1 MIEKMKKVSVL
12 ALDSKRQQVVSQ
24 MQDAGV
30 FHLEVEQ
37 KESDDLSELR
47 EQRAYVE
54 RATMVLP
61 RQRPEGVEA
70 EAAEYSFEGALSTA
84 KYLNEIAER
93 RRELEDR
100 LDQLLREELRLR
112 PWGDFAPEDL
122 DELRRW
128 DVDIQLYTVTQKQF
142 KNVTAPR
149 LFVISRS
156 NGQVYFAVAYREGE
170 ERLELTPV
178 SLPERRLAEIRSDI
192 EEKRG
197 ALEEIRDRIAERFPE
212 GENLQRA
219 LTAIDDRIRFE
230 EVKVGMDTDEAVAY
244 ITGFVP
250 QEFEQLVRDAA
261 RSGGWGLLIRD
272 PEPDEQVPT
281 RVKNRKAVSIIEP
294 VFDLMDTIPGYRE
307 VDISFWFLIF
317 FTVFFAMIIGDG
329 GYGVLITV
337 ASIFAVMRGK
347 RREGSPSKGAV
358 LLTVMGI
365 ATIGWGAVTGT
376 WFGYEP
382 FAQIPLLASLKI
394 EAISSF
400 NPQSPETIQWVCFVL
415 ATTHLSI
422 AHLWKFIVGLRRGR
436 PKIKAV
442 ADLGWLLMMPGLYY
456 LVLTVVLGQ
465 PLQDFS
471 VYVILAGIA
480 IVLMFSEQREG
491 AGFFKGVGYGLANI
505 FPTAL
510 DGISAFSDLI
520 SYIRLFAVG
529 LATVEIAKSFNG
541 MAAGMASDGAVGIVA
556 AVLILFLGHTLNLIM
571 GALSVVV
578 HGVRLNMLEFSRHL
592 GMEWSGVPYRPF
604 RKQEQ
609 TT

>member
-1 MIEKMKKVSVL
+1 MIEQMKKVSVL

-30 FHLEVEQ
+30 IHLEVEPR
-37 KESDDLSELR
+37 ESEDLAQLR
-47 EQRAYVE
+47 ETRAYVE

-70 EAAEYSFEGALSTA
+70 EPEEFSYDGALSTA
-84 KYLNEIAER
+84 KYLNEVAER

-100 LDQLLREELRLR
+100 LDQLLREELRLE
-112 PWGDFAPEDL
+112 PWGDFDPADL
-122 DELRRW
+122 EELRRW

-142 KNVTAPR
+142 KSVSAPR
-149 LFVISRS
+149 LFEVNRS
-156 NGQVYFAVAYREGE
+156 NGQVYFAVAYLEGE

-178 SLPERRLAEIRSDI
+178 SLPDRRLAEIRSDI
-192 EEKRG
+192 EEKR
-197 ALEEIRDRIAERFPE
+197 ATLEELGQRIADRFPE
-212 GENLQRA
+212 RENLQRA
-219 LTAIDDRIRFE
+219 IRAIDDQIRFE
-230 EVKVGMDTDEAVAY
+230 EVKVGMDTDESLAY

-250 QEFEQLVRDAA
+250 QEFEQLVRDTAS
-261 RSGGWGLLIRD
+261 SGGWGLLIRE

-329 GYGVLITV
+329 GYGLLITG
-337 ASIFAVMRGK
+337 ASIFAVVRGM

-365 ATIGWGAVTGT
+365 ATVGWGAITGT

-382 FAQIPLLASLKI
+382 FAQTPFLASLKI

-422 AHLWKFIVGLRRGR
+422 AHLWKFVVGLRRGR
-436 PKIKAV
+436 PKIKAI

-456 LVLTVVLGQ
+456 LVLTVVLGRQ
-465 PLQDFS
+465 LQDWS
-471 VYVILAGIA
+471 VYVILAGIVV
-480 IVLMFSEQREG
+480 VLMFSEQREG
-491 AGFFKGVGYGLANI
+491 AGFLKGVGYGLANI

-510 DGISAFSDLI
+510 DSISAFSDLI

-541 MAAGMASDGAVGIVA
+541 MAAGMAADGALGIVA

-592 GMEWSGVPYRPF
+592 GMEWSGIPYRPF

>member
-12 ALDSKRQQVVSQ
+12 ALDSKRQQVVSE

-37 KESDDLSELR
+37 KESDDLTELR

-70 EAAEYSFEGALSTA
+70 EAEEYSFDGALSTA

-100 LDQLLREELRLR
+100 LDQLLREELRLE

-128 DVDIQLYTVTQKQF
+128 DVDIRLYTVTQKQF
-142 KNVTAPR
+142 KNVSAPR
-149 LFVISRS
+149 LFVVNRS

-178 SLPERRLAEIRSDI
+178 SLPERRLAEIRSEI

-197 ALEEIRDRIAERFPE
+197 AVEETRDRIAERFPE
-212 GENLQRA
+212 RENLQRA

-230 EVKVGMDTDEAVAY
+230 EVKVGMDTDESLAY

-250 QEFEQLVRDAA
+250 QEFEELVRDAA

-281 RVKNRKAVSIIEP
+281 RVKNRKSVSIIEP

-329 GYGVLITV
+329 GYGLLITA
-337 ASIFAVMRGK
+337 ASIFAVIRGK

-400 NPQSPETIQWVCFVL
+400 NPQSPETIQWVCFIL

-436 PKIKAV
+436 PKIKAI
-442 ADLGWLLMMPGLYY
+442 AFLGWLLMMPGLDYR
-456 LVLTVVLGQ
+456 VLTVVLGQ

-480 IVLMFSEQREG
+480 IVLVFSEQREG

-510 DGISAFSDLI
+510 DSISAFSDLI

-541 MAAGMASDGAVGIVA
+541 MAAGMAADGAVGIVA

>member
-1 MIEKMKKVSVL
+1 SVL
-12 ALDSKRQQVVSQ
+12 ALDSRRQQVVSQ

-61 RQRPEGVEA
+61 RQRPEGVDAEA
-70 EAAEYSFEGALSTA
+70 EAEQYGFEGALSTA

-100 LDQLLREELRLR
+100 LDQLLREELRLL

-122 DELRRW
+122 EELRRW
-128 DVDIQLYTVTQKQF
+128 DVDIRLYTVTQKQF
-142 KNVTAPR
+142 KNVSAPR
-149 LFVISRS
+149 LFVVNRS

-178 SLPERRLAEIRSDI
+178 SLPERRLADIRSDI

-212 GENLQRA
+212 RENLQRA

-230 EVKVGMDTDEAVAY
+230 EVKVGMNTDESLAY

-250 QEFEQLVRDAA
+250 QEFEELVRDSA

-281 RVKNRKAVSIIEP
+281 RVKNRKSVGIIEP

-329 GYGVLITV
+329 GYGLLITA
-337 ASIFAVMRGK
+337 ASIFAVIRGK

-400 NPQSPETIQWVCFVL
+400 NPQSPETIQWVCFIL

-436 PKIKAV
+436 PKIKAL

-510 DGISAFSDLI
+510 DSISAFSDLI

-541 MAAGMASDGAVGIVA
+541 MAAGMAADGAVGIVA

>member
-1 MIEKMKKVSVL
+1 MIEQMKKVSVL

-30 FHLEVEQ
+30 IHLEVEPR
-37 KESDDLSELR
+37 ESEDLAQLR
-47 EQRAYVE
+47 ETRAYVE

-70 EAAEYSFEGALSTA
+70 EPEEFSYDGALSTA
-84 KYLNEIAER
+84 KYLNEVAER

-100 LDQLLREELRLR
+100 LDQLLREELRLE
-112 PWGDFAPEDL
+112 PWGDFDPADL
-122 DELRRW
+122 EELRRW

-142 KNVTAPR
+142 KSVSAPR
-149 LFVISRS
+149 LFEVNRS
-156 NGQVYFAVAYREGE
+156 NGQVYFAVAYLEGE
-170 ERLELTPV
+170 ERLELTPM
-178 SLPERRLAEIRSDI
+178 SLPDRRLAEIRSDI
-192 EEKRG
+192 EEKH
-197 ALEEIRDRIAERFPE
+197 ATLEELGQRIADRFPE
-212 GENLQRA
+212 RENLQRA
-219 LTAIDDRIRFE
+219 IRAIDDQIRFE
-230 EVKVGMDTDEAVAY
+230 EVKVGMDTDESLAY

-250 QEFEQLVRDAA
+250 QEFEQLVRDTAS
-261 RSGGWGLLIRD
+261 SGGWGLLIRE

-329 GYGVLITV
+329 GYGLLITG
-337 ASIFAVMRGK
+337 ASIFAVVRGM

-365 ATIGWGAVTGT
+365 ATVGWGAITGT

-382 FAQIPLLASLKI
+382 FAQTPFLASLKI

-422 AHLWKFIVGLRRGR
+422 AHLWKFVVGLRRGR
-436 PKIKAV
+436 PKIKAI

-456 LVLTVVLGQ
+456 LVLTVVLGRQ
-465 PLQDFS
+465 LQDWS
-471 VYVILAGIA
+471 VYVILAGIVV
-480 IVLMFSEQREG
+480 VLMFSEQREG
-491 AGFFKGVGYGLANI
+491 AGFLKGVGYGLANI

-510 DGISAFSDLI
+510 DSISAFSDLI

-541 MAAGMASDGAVGIVA
+541 MAAGMAADGALGIVA

-592 GMEWSGVPYRPF
+592 GMEWSGIPYRPF

>member
-12 ALDSKRQQVVSQ
+12 ALDSKRQQVVSE

-37 KESDDLSELR
+37 QESEDLSELR

-54 RATMVLP
+54 RAAMILP

-70 EAAEYSFEGALSTA
+70 EAEEFSFEGALSTA

-100 LDQLLREELRLR
+100 LDQLLREELRLE
-112 PWGDFAPEDL
+112 PWGDFAPGDL
-122 DELRRW
+122 EELRRW

-142 KNVTAPR
+142 KNVSTPR
-149 LFVISRS
+149 LFVVNRS

-192 EEKRG
+192 EEKRST
-197 ALEEIRDRIAERFPE
+197 LQEIRDRIAERFPE
-212 GENLQRA
+212 RENLQRA

-230 EVKVGMDTDEAVAY
+230 EVKVGMDTDESLAF

-250 QEFEQLVRDAA
+250 QEFEELVRDAA

-281 RVKNRKAVSIIEP
+281 RVKNRKSVSIIEP

-329 GYGVLITV
+329 GYGLLITG
-337 ASIFAVMRGK
+337 ASIFAVIRGK

-400 NPQSPETIQWVCFVL
+400 NPQSPQTIQWVCFIL

-436 PKIKAV
+436 PKIKAL

-465 PLQDFS
+465 PLQEFS

-510 DGISAFSDLI
+510 DSISAFSDLI

-541 MAAGMASDGAVGIVA
+541 MAAGMAADGAVGIVA

>member
-12 ALDSKRQQVVSQ
+12 ALDSKRQQVVSE

-37 KESDDLSELR
+37 QESDDLSELR

-70 EAAEYSFEGALSTA
+70 EAEEYSFEGALSTA

-100 LDQLLREELRLR
+100 LDQLLREELRLE
-112 PWGDFAPEDL
+112 PWGDFAPDDL

-128 DVDIQLYTVTQKQF
+128 DVDIRLYTVTQKQF
-142 KNVTAPR
+142 KNVSAPR
-149 LFVISRS
+149 LFVVNRS

-178 SLPERRLAEIRSDI
+178 SLPERRLAEIRSEI

-197 ALEEIRDRIAERFPE
+197 AVVEIRDRIAERFPE
-212 GENLQRA
+212 RENLQRA

-230 EVKVGMDTDEAVAY
+230 EVKVGMDTDESLAY

-250 QEFEQLVRDAA
+250 QEFEELVRDAA

-281 RVKNRKAVSIIEP
+281 RVKNRKSVSIIEP

-329 GYGVLITV
+329 GYGLLITA
-337 ASIFAVMRGK
+337 ASIFAVIRGK
-347 RREGSPSKGAV
+347 RRGGSPSKGAV

-382 FAQIPLLASLKI
+382 FAQIPILASLKI

-400 NPQSPETIQWVCFVL
+400 NPQSPETIQWVCFIL

-436 PKIKAV
+436 PRIKAL

-510 DGISAFSDLI
+510 DSISAFSDLI

-541 MAAGMASDGAVGIVA
+541 MAAGMAADGAVGIVA

>member
-1 MIEKMKKVSVL
+1 
-12 ALDSKRQQVVSQ
+12 

-61 RQRPEGVEA
+61 RQRPEGVDAEA
-70 EAAEYSFEGALSTA
+70 EAEQYGFEGALSTA

-100 LDQLLREELRLR
+100 LDQLLREELRLL

-122 DELRRW
+122 EELRRW
-128 DVDIQLYTVTQKQF
+128 DVDIRLYTVTQKQF
-142 KNVTAPR
+142 KNVSAPR
-149 LFVISRS
+149 LFVVNRS

-178 SLPERRLAEIRSDI
+178 SLPERRLADIRSDI

-212 GENLQRA
+212 RENLQRA

-230 EVKVGMDTDEAVAY
+230 EVKVGMNTDESLAY

-250 QEFEQLVRDAA
+250 QEFEELVRDSA

-281 RVKNRKAVSIIEP
+281 RVKNRKSVGIIEP

-329 GYGVLITV
+329 GYGLLITA
-337 ASIFAVMRGK
+337 ASIFAVIRGK

-400 NPQSPETIQWVCFVL
+400 NPQSPETIQWVCFIL

-436 PKIKAV
+436 PKIKAL

-510 DGISAFSDLI
+510 DSISAFSDLI

-541 MAAGMASDGAVGIVA
+541 MAAGMAADGAVGIVA

>member
-1 MIEKMKKVSVL
+1 MKKVSVL
-12 ALDSKRQQVVSQ
+12 ALDSKRRQVVSQ
-24 MQDAGV
+24 MRDAGV
-30 FHLEVEQ
+30 FHLEVGQ
-37 KESDDLSELR
+37 QESEDLSQLR
-47 EQRAYVE
+47 EERAYVE
-54 RATMVLP
+54 RAAMVLP
-61 RQRPEGVEA
+61 RQRPEGVD
-70 EAAEYSFEGALSTA
+70 AAASSYSYEHALSTA
-84 KYLNEIAER
+84 KYLNEIAEH

-100 LDQLLREELRLR
+100 LDQLLREEMRLL

-122 DELRRW
+122 EELRKW
-128 DVDIQLYTVTQKQF
+128 DVDIQLYTVPQKQF
-142 KNVTAPR
+142 KNVSAKR
-149 LFVISRS
+149 LFVLGRA

-170 ERLELTPV
+170 ERLDLTPV
-178 SLPERRLAEIRSDI
+178 SLPELRLAEIRSEI
-192 EEKRG
+192 EKKRS
-197 ALEEIRDRIAERFPE
+197 ALKDIRDRIAARFPE
-212 GENLQRA
+212 RENLDRA
-219 LTAIDDRIRFE
+219 IRAIDDRIRFE
-230 EVKVGMDTDEAVAY
+230 EVKVGMDTEESLAY

-261 RSGGWGLLIRD
+261 RSGGWGLLIRNPD
-272 PEPDEQVPT
+272 PDEQVPT
-281 RVKNRKAVSIIEP
+281 RVKNRKAVGIIEP
-294 VFDLMDTIPGYRE
+294 VFDLMDTTPGYRE

-329 GYGVLITV
+329 GYGLLITG
-337 ASIFAVMRGK
+337 ASVFAVLRGV
-347 RREGSPSKGAV
+347 RREGSASKGAV
-358 LLTVMGI
+358 LLTVMGL

-400 NPQSPETIQWVCFVL
+400 NPRSPETIQWVCFIL
-415 ATTHLSI
+415 ATIHLSI

-456 LVLTVVLGQ
+456 LVLTVVLGR
-465 PLQDFS
+465 PLEPVS
-471 VYVILAGIA
+471 VYVIPAGIV
-480 IVLMFSEQREG
+480 IVLVFSEQREG

-510 DGISAFSDLI
+510 DSISAFSDLI

-541 MAAGMASDGAVGIVA
+541 MAEGMAADGAVGIVA
-556 AVLILFLGHTLNLIM
+556 AVLVLFVGHTLNLIM

-592 GMEWSGVPYRPF
+592 GMEWSGIPYRPF

>member
-12 ALDSKRQQVVSQ
+12 ALDSKRQQVVSE
-24 MQDAGV
+24 MQEAGV

-37 KESDDLSELR
+37 QESDDLSELR

-54 RATMVLP
+54 RAAMILP

-70 EAAEYSFEGALSTA
+70 EAEEFSFEGALSTA

-100 LDQLLREELRLR
+100 LDQLLREELRLE
-112 PWGDFAPEDL
+112 PWGDFAPGDL
-122 DELRRW
+122 EELRRW

-142 KNVTAPR
+142 KNVSTPR
-149 LFVISRS
+149 LFVVNRS

-192 EEKRG
+192 EEKRST
-197 ALEEIRDRIAERFPE
+197 LQEIRDRIAERFPE
-212 GENLQRA
+212 RENLQRA

-230 EVKVGMDTDEAVAY
+230 EVKVGMDTDESLAF

-250 QEFEQLVRDAA
+250 QEFEELVRDAA

-281 RVKNRKAVSIIEP
+281 RVKNRKSVSIIEP

-329 GYGVLITV
+329 GYGLLITG
-337 ASIFAVMRGK
+337 ASIFAVIRGK

-400 NPQSPETIQWVCFVL
+400 NPQSPQTIQWVCFIL

-436 PKIKAV
+436 PKIKAL

-465 PLQDFS
+465 PLQEFS

-510 DGISAFSDLI
+510 DSISAFSDLI

-541 MAAGMASDGAVGIVA
+541 MAAGMAADGAVGIVA